1 MKRKVIIMLEILFL
15 IILLI
20 ASFIILFK
28 KNNQNINI
36 KNDKLEMQA
45 ENNVNAIVELIYFN
59 AFPYKKVILPGE
71 NLINGSYGNRSIYL
85 LEINGIDEIKNIEYK
100 NEKKVFSFN
109 NRIYKKGENLFIAS
123 VCDNIINPDNKK
135 IKVKIDGIK
144 NNKDIIIEK
153 NLNILKEKTN
163 KNIVKN
169 QEEIYFISDPI
180 VSFKQ
185 NTDKPNL
192 FQIKKQYKI
201 LSLSDK
207 NSKIEIKDLKLN
219 TKDLKE
225 YKISNSIKIND
236 VLEDNTLS
244 ELTSRIGE
252 KNIEWIIN
260 IETKLN
266 EPNVEEILKRKI
278 KNININF

>member
-1 MKRKVIIMLEILFL
+1 MKKKIIIMLEILFL

-20 ASFIILFK
+20 ASFTMLFK
-28 KNNQNINI
+28 KDKKENSFE
-36 KNDKLEMQA
+36 NDKQEIQV
-45 ENNVNAIVELIYFN
+45 ENNLDTMVELIYFN

-71 NLINGSYGNRSIYL
+71 NLIDGSYGNRSIYL
-85 LEINGIDEIKNIEYK
+85 LEINGLDEIKNIEYK

-109 NRIYKKGENLFIAS
+109 NRIYKKGENLFVAS
-123 VCDNIINPDNKK
+123 VCDNIVNPDNKK
-135 IKVKIDGIK
+135 IKVKIDGVK

-153 NLNILKEKTN
+153 NLNILKEKNN
-163 KNIVKN
+163 KNIVKK

-185 NTDKPNL
+185 NTDKSNL

-207 NSKIEIKDLKLN
+207 NNKIEIKNLKLN

-236 VLEDNTLS
+236 VLEDSTLS
-244 ELTSRIGE
+244 ELTNRIGE

>member
-1 MKRKVIIMLEILFL
+1 MKRKIIIMLEILFL

-20 ASFIILFK
+20 ASFTMLFK
-28 KNNQNINI
+28 KDKKENSF
-36 KNDKLEMQA
+36 KNDKQEIQV
-45 ENNVNAIVELIYFN
+45 ENNLDTMVELIYFN

-71 NLINGSYGNRSIYL
+71 NLIDGSYGNRSIYL
-85 LEINGIDEIKNIEYK
+85 LEINGLDEIKNIEYK

-109 NRIYKKGENLFIAS
+109 NRIYKKGENLFVAS
-123 VCDNIINPDNKK
+123 VCDNIVNPDNKK

-153 NLNILKEKTN
+153 NLNILKEKNN

-185 NTDKPNL
+185 NTDKSNL

-236 VLEDNTLS
+236 VLEDSTLS
-244 ELTSRIGE
+244 ELTNRIGE